1 MKIKLPLLACI
12 SILLASI
19 ANAQTTPEPAR
30 WTRYTAKNEEFS
42 VTLPARP
49 AMTTTKVLVP
59 RVNKRA
65 QERAMKTWAD
75 GVLYSV
81 YSLENL
87 NPKQSLEEFIA
98 EQTAKSAVDS
108 ASERSLT
115 IDGFAGKEYAPQD
128 KTRPA
133 TEQFFATEGRLY
145 RFVVIGA
152 GADDPRVRQFFSS
165 IALGKK
171 RKGTEVSDGPGAA
184 LGPNTAEALYIGKD
198 VDRKARLITKPE
210 PQYTAAARENAIEGT
225 VILKVVFSSTAHV
238 TNIRV
243 VQGQPYGLTERAIA
257 AAKKIKFIPAMKD
270 GHYVS
275 MWMQLEY
282 NFNLY

>member
-1 MKIKLPLLACI
+1 MKTKIPLLACI
-12 SILLASI
+12 SILLATI
-19 ANAQTTPEPAR
+19 ANAQTAPEPAQ
-30 WTRYTAKNEEFS
+30 WTRYTAKGEEFS
-42 VTLPARP
+42 VTLPAP
-49 AMTTTKVLVP
+49 PEMTTAKILIP
-59 RVNKRA
+59 RCNKKAR
-65 QERAMKTWAD
+65 ERAMKTWAD

-87 NPKQSLEEFIA
+87 NPKQSLEEFIV
-98 EQTAKSAVDS
+98 EQTAKSAVDP

-128 KTRPA
+128 KTSPA
-133 TEQFFATEGRLY
+133 TEQFFATKGRLY

-152 GADDPRVRQFFSS
+152 ASDDPRVRQFFSS

-171 RKGTEVSDGPGAA
+171 QKGMEVSDGPGAA
-184 LGPNTAEALYIGKD
+184 LGPNTAEALYIGKE
-198 VDRKARLITKPE
+198 VDRKARLLAKPE
-210 PQYTAAARENAIEGT
+210 PSYTDAAKENAIVGT
-225 VILKVVFSSTAHV
+225 VILKVVFASTGQV

-243 VQGQPYGLTERAIA
+243 AQALPYGLTEKAIA